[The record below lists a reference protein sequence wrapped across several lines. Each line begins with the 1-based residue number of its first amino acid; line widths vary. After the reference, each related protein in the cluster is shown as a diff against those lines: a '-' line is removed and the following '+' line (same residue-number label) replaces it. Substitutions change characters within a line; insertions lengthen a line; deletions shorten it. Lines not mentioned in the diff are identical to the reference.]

1 MANGTR
7 YEDYFLTAKEA
18 AEYLR
23 INVKT
28 LYAWAAQ
35 KKGPPMYRLQ
45 RRKKSHWRISRDKL
59 DQWIETKNKE

>member
-1 MANGTR
+1 MASGTLL
-7 YEDYFLTAKEA
+7 LTAKEA

-35 KKGPPMYRLQ
+35 KNGPPMYKLQ
-45 RRKKSHWRISRDKL
+45 RRRKSQWRIPKDKL
-59 DQWIETKNKE
+59 DLWVESKKE